1 MECPSVDE
9 TKAEEKSQINED
21 DKFSKI
27 MTDFIGDLQNSFP
40 EFNEKFSINF
50 DENKNLKTSDLQDHC
65 KKLYPER
72 FFDILYKN
80 ESMID
85 EVNLE
90 ILPTIHI
97 KELWYIDGVTE
108 NMKNTIWKYLQ
119 LILFSLIGNIDDKN
133 VFGDTTKLFETINQ
147 DDLKKQ
153 MENTMK
159 DLFEMFQQNDNDE
172 EGEESTSEE
181 AKTDTTPPEFLN
193 PENIQEHLS
202 SLLDGK
208 LGKLASEIAEETA
221 NELNI
226 DMNDVTNSQ
235 DVMKKLISNPSQ
247 LMNLVKKVGGKLDDK
262 IKNGDIKESEL
273 MQEAGE
279 IMKKMKD
286 MPGMK
291 DMNKLFKSM
300 GMPAMGKNMKVNTS
314 AINNQLRKQEAID
327 RVRKK
332 AQARVQ
338 KQNEEKAI
346 QEEYEKKRKEF
357 MEKSGFANSEGQVDI
372 EKLMEALELNDEDD
386 NKKEPSKKKKNK
398 KNKK

>member
-1 MECPSVDE
+1 MACPSVDE
-9 TKAEEKSQINED
+9 TKAEEKSHLNEND
-21 DKFSKI
+21 TFSKI

-40 EFNEKFSINF
+40 EFNEKLSINF
-50 DENKNLKTSDLQDHC
+50 DENKNLKTNDLQDHC

-97 KELWYIDGVTE
+97 KELWYIDGITE
-108 NMKNTIWKYLQ
+108 NMKTTIWKYLQ

-133 VFGDTTKLFETINQ
+133 VFGDTTKLFEAINE

-159 DLFEMFQQNDNDE
+159 DLFEMFQQNDNE
-172 EGEESTSEE
+172 ECEESTNDE
-181 AKTDTTPPEFLN
+181 AKTDTPPEFLN
-193 PENIQEHLS
+193 PENVQEHLS
-202 SLLDGK
+202 SLLEGK
-208 LGKLASEIAEETA
+208 LGQLASEIAEETA

-226 DMNDVTNSQ
+226 DMDNVTNSQ

-273 MQEAGE
+273 MEEAGE

-291 DMNKLFKSM
+291 DMNKLFKNM
-300 GMPAMGKNMKVNTS
+300 GMPSMGKNMKVNTA

-332 AQARVQ
+332 AKARVQ

-346 QEEYEKKRKEF
+346 QEEYEKKRIEF
-357 MEKSGFANSEGQVDI
+357 MEKSGFTNSDGEMDI
-372 EKLMEALELNDEDD
+372 DKLMEALELNDNDE
-386 NKKEPSKKKKNK
+386 KKEPVKKKKKKKNK
-398 KNKK
+398 K